1 MKKRFSCV
9 FGIALCA
16 GLLLTGCDKLKN
28 QGEANAK
35 ANEDKANAQA
45 EKMVG
50 NKLPDQKQTHYG
62 KAMEKG
68 RDTEC
73 RNNLRNLGQMMIAND
88 GDLHGGSA
96 SCPAGGDY
104 EFLVN
109 GRVRSNSGTV
119 KVLRCPNHNFVLY
132 SDGHVE

>member
-9 FGIALCA
+9 FWIALCA
-16 GLLLTGCDKLKN
+16 GLLLAGCDKLKN